1 MTGNDHTVRAQDHRA
16 KAWRVQAVSV
26 SAGSFENRKSLP
38 AAWMGLRDAEL
49 SAAAGIPDCIF
60 VHASGEGTVCA
71 PYPSRLTNR
80 YSIFPGVP
88 CFADQN
94 HKVNRVQ

>member
-1 MTGNDHTVRAQDHRA
+1 M
-16 KAWRVQAVSV
+16 

-38 AAWMGLRDAEL
+38 AAWMGLRDADL

-80 YSIFPGVP
+80 CSMFSGVP